1 MKDQAGQ
8 TSLKGQLL
16 VAMPQLLDPH
26 FHLTVTYLCVHNAD
40 GAFGLVVNREIAR
53 ARADAVFKEL
63 SIDAEPAARDLPLYY
78 GGPVHP
84 GHLFMLH
91 GPPLDWDS
99 TLKVSDSVAMTSSPD
114 LLEAVARGEGPESI
128 MLILGCA
135 GWGPGQLDNEILE
148 NSWLTCPATHDLV
161 FQTPVESRWEM
172 AAKSMGIDPRLLSD
186 TPGHA

>member
-84 GHLFMLH
+84 
-91 GPPLDWDS
+91 
-99 TLKVSDSVAMTSSPD
+99 
-114 LLEAVARGEGPESI
+114 
-128 MLILGCA
+128 
-135 GWGPGQLDNEILE
+135 
-148 NSWLTCPATHDLV
+148 
-161 FQTPVESRWEM
+161 
-172 AAKSMGIDPRLLSD
+172 
-186 TPGHA
+186 